1 MGTEVHGNGHKAW
14 CLLIWTIMQ
23 KIWDG
28 AGNRALVFKSLG
40 ECLIT
45 RPFFPPQV
53 SIVSYY

>member
-1 MGTEVHGNGHKAW
+1 MGTEVHGNGRKAW

-23 KIWDG
+23 EIWDR
-28 AGNRALVFKSLG
+28 AGNWALVFKSLG

-45 RPFFPPQV
+45 RPFPPRQV